1 MKAGMIGRARA
12 LAALILLGA
21 VVPLTGTLR
30 AAAQETAPTQG
41 TARAQGTA
49 PTQGLV
55 SHPTVA
61 LTRQSETLVGDEQ
74 FSLEVTVSGLDTLTE
89 GTTAEVAVTVHQRV
103 KTRSGF
109 QQTTTN
115 NGLGSVLGQ
124 AVPLPLV
131 HTADAAPV
139 SLQMSIP
146 IGELSSDCPQCIQLG
161 ADGVYPVQVELRER
175 GGERT
180 YDEFTTHLIYAPTPN
195 ANRLLVALIVP
206 LNLAPSRTVDGTL
219 AIPPTNSFVGRVEA
233 LQNHPLVPAT
243 LLPTPETLEALENG
257 QVQGLLDQ
265 IRATTSGRE
274 IIGSPY
280 VRWRAVDANVPG
292 LQGELTD
299 QLAMGSAITTRILGT
314 PPTPGLSVLADGVP
328 GPDALRVLGAQ
339 RIVAFDSALTDT
351 TPRLAPGRP
360 EVLDPD
366 PSAPADGASTPAIP
380 VVVLDPALHAH
391 LTATLSSRPSA
402 ADDILRAQHLL
413 ADLAVLHF
421 DAPNRSAGVAIML
434 PDSISQTTLDLLL
447 AGVGADVP
455 TFEARTIS
463 GLFDLPL
470 RTSSTGATIVRSA
483 QRLVGTPI
491 SDSLVLQAARAR
503 SQVAGYRS
511 LFVTP
516 EPADQELAEQLARAF
531 AAELGADDRAA
542 YVRTTAE
549 DAQRRLAAVRLA
561 KPARLTLTARRQSV
575 PIVVRNDTG
584 RPVRV
589 TLEVSSDNVVLR
601 DPAASGIAVRALR
614 RRIDVPGR
622 VEQAKIVVETRGPG
636 SFSLLVRMRAGDG
649 YELSGDR
656 YTLRSTLV
664 GALGK
669 VLTIGAL
676 TFLAMWWTR
685 SILRSHRKKAAG
697 NHPSKTSAR
706 S

>member
-1 MKAGMIGRARA
+1 M
-12 LAALILLGA
+12 
-21 VVPLTGTLR
+21 
-30 AAAQETAPTQG
+30 
-41 TARAQGTA
+41 
-49 PTQGLV
+49 
-55 SHPTVA
+55 
-61 LTRQSETLVGDEQ
+61 
-74 FSLEVTVSGLDTLTE
+74 TVSALNTLAE

-131 HTADAAPV
+131 RTADAAPV

-146 IGELSSDCPQCIQLG
+146 IGELSSDCPQCVQLG

-180 YDEFTTHLIYAPTPN
+180 YDEFTTHLIYAPTSN

-206 LNLAPSRTVDGTL
+206 LNLAPSRSVDGTL
-219 AIPPTNSFVGRVEA
+219 AIPPTDSFVGRVEA

-257 QVQGLLDQ
+257 RVLGLLDQ

-280 VRWRAVDANVPG
+280 VRWRAVDANVPALLG
-292 LQGELTD
+292 QLTD

-314 PPTPGLSVLADGVP
+314 PPTPGLCVLSDGVP
-328 GPDALRVLGAQ
+328 GRDALRVFGAQ
-339 RIVAFDSALTDT
+339 QIVAFDSALTDT

-366 PSAPADGASTPAIP
+366 PSAPDGATTPAIP
-380 VVVLDPALHAH
+380 IVVLDPALHAH
-391 LTATLSSRPSA
+391 LTATLSSRPST

-421 DAPNRSAGVAIML
+421 DAPNRSAGVAILL
-434 PDSISQTTLDLLL
+434 PDFISQTTLDLLL
-447 AGVGADVP
+447 SGVGADVP

-463 GLFDLPL
+463 SLFELAL

-483 QRLVGTPI
+483 RRLVGTPI
-491 SDSLVLQAARAR
+491 SDSLVLQAVRAR

-516 EPADQELAEQLARAF
+516 EPADLELAEQLARAF
-531 AAELGADDRAA
+531 AAELDADSRAA

-549 DAQRRLAAVRLA
+549 DSQRRLAAVRLA
-561 KPARLTLTARRQSV
+561 KPALLTLTARRQSV

-589 TLEVSSDNVVLR
+589 TLEVSSDNVLLR
-601 DPAASGIAVRALR
+601 DRTASGIAVRALR
-614 RRIDVPGR
+614 RRINVPGR
-622 VEQAKIVVETRGPG
+622 VEQSKIVVETRGPG
-636 SFSLLVRMRAGDG
+636 SFSLLVRMHAGDG

-656 YTLRSTLV
+656 YTLRSTVV

-685 SILRSHRKKAAG
+685 SIVRSRRRRAAG
-697 NHPSKTSAR
+697 NHPSRTSAR
-706 S
+706 P

>member
-1 MKAGMIGRARA
+1 MIVRTRA
-12 LAALILLGA
+12 LAALFLLAA

-30 AAAQETAPTQG
+30 AAG
-41 TARAQGTA
+41 QGTA
-49 PTQGLV
+49 PPQGNAPPQG
-55 SHPTVA
+55 SIAHPTVA
-61 LTRQSETLVGDEQ
+61 LTRQSETLVGNGQ
-74 FSLEVTVSGLDTLTE
+74 FSLEVTVSGLDTLAE

-124 AVPLPLV
+124 AVPVPLV
-131 HTADAAPV
+131 RTTDAAPV

-146 IGELSSDCPQCIQLG
+146 IGELSSDCPNCVQLG

-195 ANRLLVALIVP
+195 ANRLLVGLIVA
-206 LNLAPSRTVDGTL
+206 LNLAPSRAVDGTL
-219 AIPPTNSFVGRVEA
+219 AIPPTDSFVGRIEA

-257 QVQGLLDQ
+257 RVQGLLDQ

-274 IIGSPY
+274 IIASPY
-280 VRWRAVDANVPG
+280 VRWRAVDANMPG
-292 LQGELTD
+292 LQGELAD
-299 QLAMGSAITTRILGT
+299 QLVMGSAITTRILGT
-314 PPTPGLSVLADGVP
+314 PPTPGLCVLADGVP
-328 GPDALRVLGAQ
+328 GRDAIRVLGAQ

-366 PSAPADGASTPAIP
+366 PSAPDGATTPAIP

-421 DAPNRSAGVAIML
+421 DAPNRSAGVAILL

-447 AGVGADVP
+447 SGVGADVP

-516 EPADQELAEQLARAF
+516 QPADLELAEQLARAF
-531 AAELGADDRAA
+531 AANLDDDYRAA

-614 RRIDVPGR
+614 RRIDVRGR
-622 VEQAKIVVETRGPG
+622 VEQSKIVVETRGPG
-636 SFSLLVRMRAGDG
+636 SFSLLVRMRAGNG

-685 SILRSHRKKAAG
+685 SILRSHRRKAAA

-706 S
+706 P